1 MGLSLCTTNGSI
13 KIFAGQNV
21 YRKNEFDNH
30 VILVFLLQFD
40 ADVLAC
46 NVDGGDVVVVLDTWN
61 VAMDTTSN
69 NRVNLLDGIMDTSPF
84 TSSFVNGRITCQ

>member
-21 YRKNEFDNH
+21 YRMNECDNH

-46 NVDGGDVVVVLDTWN
+46 NVESGGVVVVLDTWN
-61 VAMDTTSN
+61 VAMDATP
-69 NRVNLLDGIMDTSPF
+69 NRVNLLDGTLKFSPAA
-84 TSSFVNGRITCQ
+84 